1 MQQAGSKSSS
11 IQEHKQAVQI
21 DPFPRQF
28 EDDTIDFYAIWTT
41 LWKNKVLIILLTI
54 VAASCSILYALQKEP
69 IFKAE
74 TLLLKPKAKNIQS
87 LNVLGILNSLDFEK
101 TSGLIQISDKITSDD
116 VFTRFKQNLKSRTVH
131 KKFIK
136 EQGLM
141 EVLNPSRNTQTS
153 DLEIFRGFAALIN
166 IDEVNEITSFSIEL
180 NDAEVASQLVNK
192 LTEFVDKETI
202 HQFVQDKENEIEN
215 QIIEIE
221 YNIRSK
227 RLMAEKRRE
236 DQIIR
241 YTENAQIAK
250 ELGMIERVDATSMIQ
265 TTQMN
270 VDIATATTPL
280 YYLGYEALM
289 TEINV
294 LRNRK
299 SDDPFISGLR
309 DLQEQLAM
317 LRTIKFNK
325 ERMRSVHVDQAAYT
339 PKNPISPNRRLIVSF
354 GTLIGLFSGLFLAF
368 FIEFVRVQR
377 EKHSG

>member
-11 IQEHKQAVQI
+11 IQEHKQTAQI
-21 DPFPRQF
+21 DPFPRHF
-28 EDDTIDFYAIWTT
+28 DDDTIDLYAIWITI
-41 LWKNKVLIILLTI
+41 WKNKVIIILLTI

-69 IFKAE
+69 IYKAE
-74 TLLLKPKAKNIQS
+74 TLLLQPKAKNIQS
-87 LNVLGILNSLDFEK
+87 LNVIGILKSLDFEK
-101 TSGLIQISDKITSDD
+101 TIGLIKISDKITSDD

-141 EVLNPSRNTQTS
+141 EILNPSRNTQTS
-153 DLEIFRGFAALIN
+153 DLEIFRSFAGLIN
-166 IDEVNEITSFSIEL
+166 IEDLNEITSFSIEL
-180 NDAEVASQLVNK
+180 NDGELASQLVNK

-202 HQFVQDKENEIEN
+202 HQFVQDKENAIEN
-215 QIIEIE
+215 QIREIE

-227 RLMAEKRRE
+227 RLMAEKRRQ

-241 YTENAQIAK
+241 YIENAQIAK
-250 ELGMIERVDATSMIQ
+250 ELGMIDRVDATSMIQ

-317 LRTIKFNK
+317 LRTIKFNREK
-325 ERMRSVHVDQAAYT
+325 MRAVQVDQAAYI
-339 PKNPISPNRRLIVSF
+339 PKNHISPNRRLIVSF
-354 GTLIGLFSGLFLAF
+354 GTLIGFFSGLFLAF
-368 FIEFVRVQR
+368 LIEFVKIQR

>member
-11 IQEHKQAVQI
+11 IQEHKQTAQI
-21 DPFPRQF
+21 DPFPRHF
-28 EDDTIDFYAIWTT
+28 DDDTIDLYAIWITI
-41 LWKNKVLIILLTI
+41 WKNKVIIILLTI

-69 IFKAE
+69 IYKAE
-74 TLLLKPKAKNIQS
+74 TLLLQPKAKNIQS
-87 LNVLGILNSLDFEK
+87 LNVIGILKSLDFEK
-101 TSGLIQISDKITSDD
+101 TIGLIKISDKITSDD

-141 EVLNPSRNTQTS
+141 EILNPSRNTQTS
-153 DLEIFRGFAALIN
+153 DLEIFRSFAGLIN
-166 IDEVNEITSFSIEL
+166 IEDLNEITSFSIEL
-180 NDAEVASQLVNK
+180 NDGELASQLVNK

-202 HQFVQDKENEIEN
+202 HQFVQDKENAIEN
-215 QIIEIE
+215 QIREIE

-227 RLMAEKRRE
+227 RLMAEKRRQ

-241 YTENAQIAK
+241 YIENAQIAK
-250 ELGMIERVDATSMIQ
+250 ELGMIDRVVATSMIQ

-270 VDIATATTPL
+270 VDITTATTPL

-289 TEINV
+289 TKINV
-294 LRNRK
+294 LRKRK

-317 LRTIKFNK
+317 LRTIKFNREK
-325 ERMRSVHVDQAAYT
+325 MRAVHVDQAAYI
-339 PKNPISPNRRLIVSF
+339 PKNHISPNRRLIVSF
-354 GTLIGLFSGLFLAF
+354 GTLIGFFSGLFLAF
-368 FIEFVRVQR
+368 LIEFVKIQR